1 MFDVVFRGARVI
13 DPLNGFDAVAD
24 VAVKDGKIALVAPK
38 IEEAGAKEY
47 DYTGQV
53 LQPGIIDPHVHIGSM
68 YGSHYGHRMLAMEGV
83 TGCLDMAGPLNSILE
98 ESPEYGAGLNVA
110 ILEAAYPPETISCS
124 EPDEKEINE
133 FIDRALDGG
142 AYGVKL
148 LGGHFPVRPDIS
160 ANFIRTAYEKGAYIA
175 WHAGSTEHG
184 SNIEGMLEAVDAAA
198 GLPLH
203 VAHINAYCRGAVMDC
218 VEETKIALQKLR
230 DNPNILCESYLS
242 PKNGTRLTL
251 DANDQV
257 LSKVTASC
265 LTRYGFTAD
274 RDGMKKAFLA
284 QHASVN
290 YDAGGYTALLTG
302 QEGIDYWESQG
313 TDVAGS
319 FNVNPGIPRA
329 WLAEA
334 KREDGSFVV
343 DAISTDGGVFT
354 RNVILNNG
362 LALVKMG
369 IITLPEFVVKTSLNP
384 ARMLRMTQKGH
395 FTPGADADIT
405 VFNFE
410 TQKPVAAFVAGE
422 PILIN
427 GEVVGKSATIICTKR
442 GQAAVEARGL
452 KTIVVDPA
460 VPYTNRFVLKH

>member
-13 DPLNGFDAVAD
+13 DPVNGFDAVAD
-24 VAVKDGKIALVAPK
+24 VAVKDGKIAKVARM
-38 IEEAGAKEY
+38 IEEKGAKEY
-47 DYTGQV
+47 DYSGMI

-68 YGSHYGHRMLAMEGV
+68 YGSHYGPRMLAMEGV
-83 TGCLDMAGPLNSILE
+83 TTCLDMAGPLNSILE
-98 ESPEYGAGLNVA
+98 EAPEYGAGLNVA
-110 ILEAAYPPETISCS
+110 ILEAAYPPETLKSS
-124 EPDEKEINE
+124 EPPPEEINE
-133 FIDRALDGG
+133 FIDKALDGG
-142 AYGVKL
+142 AVGVKL
-148 LGGHFPVRPDIS
+148 LGGHYPVRPDIS
-160 ANFIRTAYEKGAYIA
+160 ADFIRIAYEKGAYIA

-184 SNIEGMLEAVDAAA
+184 SNIEGMIEAIDAAQ

-218 VEETKIALQKLR
+218 VEETKIALKKLR

-242 PKNGTRLTL
+242 PKNGTRLIC
-251 DANDQV
+251 DAEGKIM
-257 LSKVTASC
+257 SKVTASC

-274 RDGMKKAFLA
+274 KDGMRKAFLA
-284 QHASVN
+284 EHAYVN
-290 YDAGGYTALLTG
+290 YDAGGYTGLMTG
-302 QEGIDYWESQG
+302 QEGIDYWEANN
-313 TDVAGS
+313 TDVSGS

-369 IITLPEFVVKTSLNP
+369 IISLQEFVVKTTVNP
-384 ARMLRMTQKGH
+384 ARMLRLKQKGH
-395 FTPGADADIT
+395 FTEGADADIT
-405 VFNFE
+405 VYNFE

-427 GEVVGKSATIICTKR
+427 GEVVGKSAIIICTER
-442 GQAAVEARGL
+442 GRAAVEARGL
-452 KTIVVDPA
+452 KTIVVDPT